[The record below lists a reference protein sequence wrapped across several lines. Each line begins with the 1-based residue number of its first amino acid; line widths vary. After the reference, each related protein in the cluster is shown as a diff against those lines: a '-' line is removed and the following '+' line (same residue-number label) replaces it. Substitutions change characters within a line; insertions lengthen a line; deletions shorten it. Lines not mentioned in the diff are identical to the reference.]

1 MIEAF
6 LSFLIV
12 VLVVCTIAGIILWAV
27 ARLVPEVYPPTRLV
41 VGAIALVYL
50 LLQLVKLMGSGL
62 LSL

>member
-12 VLVVCTIAGIILWAV
+12 LIVVCTIAGIILWAV
-27 ARLVPEVYPPTRLV
+27 QRFVPEVYPPTRLV